1 MAARY
6 EDWEKDKMNIET
18 SRMIIRN
25 FTPEDAADLH
35 EIFGDDE
42 TMENCEPAYDFE
54 KTKEFLTSF
63 CIGRKGAVAAV
74 HKESNK
80 VIGYIL
86 FNDADEGVYE
96 MGWIYNRRFW
106 RQGYAY
112 ESCKA
117 VIDYAFGEL
126 KAHKVFAEAIDTVKS
141 VSLMRTSHLTSF
153 FCSARFIISKMM
165 RTNRNVSAK
174 QSVYAKTAVRS
185 SSPLFPTTLFS
196 SQNSDMTLN
205 ISATVIMTRKPLS

>member
-1 MAARY
+1 MY
-6 EDWEKDKMNIET
+6 VET
-18 SRMIIRN
+18 PRMIIRD

-63 CIGRKGAVAAV
+63 CIGKKGAVAAV
-74 HKESNK
+74 HKESSK

-86 FNDADEGVYE
+86 FNQADEGVYE
-96 MGWIYNRRFW
+96 MGWIYNRSFW

-117 VIDYAFGEL
+117 VIDYAFAEL
-126 KAHKVFAEAIDTVKS
+126 NAHKVFTEAIDAVKS
-141 VSLMRTSHLTSF
+141 VSLMKKLGMQLEDIQRNQTKDNHGNWADLYF
-153 FCSARFIISKMM
+153 YGMLADDWSKI
-165 RTNRNVSAK
+165 K
-174 QSVYAKTAVRS
+174 
-185 SSPLFPTTLFS
+185 
-196 SQNSDMTLN
+196 
-205 ISATVIMTRKPLS
+205 